1 MTAIAAK
8 LDARMKKWRPQT
20 AKEVERRVAEIIEL
34 ADEDVLDVVRSRT
47 AEQEVLDTLDEP
59 KAR

>member
-1 MTAIAAK
+1 M
-8 LDARMKKWRPQT
+8 

-59 KAR
+59 QAR

>member
-1 MTAIAAK
+1 
-8 LDARMKKWRPQT
+8 MKKWRPQT

-59 KAR
+59 KNR